1 MNLNLQ
7 TFKKNFIQMESSLF
21 SNVTN
26 TFDIQERGPI
36 MLFNLLHVEV
46 VESTAKVI
54 FEDTTFE
61 NNTGFASVLL
71 IKQEFVIFVNCLF
84 KNNFAVDHG
93 AAISVVRESGSL
105 HIYNTTVLVT
115 DNTPVSKAL
124 TESLA
129 GGFFTEKWL
138 TGYTKLIVHS

>member
-26 TFDIQERGPI
+26 TFDIQERRPI

-61 NNTGFASVLL
+61 NNTGFS
-71 IKQEFVIFVNCLF
+71 
-84 KNNFAVDHG
+84 FAI
-93 AAISVVRESGSL
+93 A
-105 HIYNTTVLVT
+105 
-115 DNTPVSKAL
+115 
-124 TESLA
+124 
-129 GGFFTEKWL
+129 
-138 TGYTKLIVHS
+138 

>member
-26 TFDIQERGPI
+26 TFDIQERGPT
-36 MLFNLLHVEV
+36 MLFNLLHAEV

-61 NNTGFASVLL
+61 NNTGFSSVLL
-71 IKQEFVIFVNCLF
+71 INQEFVIFVNCLS

-129 GGFFTEKWL
+129 WFLFREVAHWL
-138 TGYTKLIVHS
+138 YKTHRS

>member
-21 SNVTN
+21 SDVTN
-26 TFDIQERGPI
+26 TFDIQERRPI

-61 NNTGFASVLL
+61 NNTGFS
-71 IKQEFVIFVNCLF
+71 
-84 KNNFAVDHG
+84 FAI
-93 AAISVVRESGSL
+93 A
-105 HIYNTTVLVT
+105 
-115 DNTPVSKAL
+115 
-124 TESLA
+124 
-129 GGFFTEKWL
+129 
-138 TGYTKLIVHS
+138 